1 MPSLPSTKGLLTMAK
16 TAAPAATTV
25 LDVFAE
31 AEEPVSRDTRRQELI
46 LLAMMLKTPLAMSRE
61 VLELPAGYFT
71 GLRHQEVWEYLVER
85 AEAGLDGDVPA
96 VAWHLRDRPGAEEFV
111 SQLADL
117 SLSLLPGSPE
127 TLVEIIA
134 EGHRHRLTEQVLTA
148 SYQRLRDGDVDK
160 AIEILGS
167 IDTSVGTID
176 RPSTLL
182 DAWAQ
187 AQEEAELGL
196 PVVPSPWPKLN
207 AEHLGG
213 GWRGRACYFFA
224 GMPGAGKTV
233 ALQCIAAD
241 AAERE
246 RNVSMFSLEM
256 VRSDLA
262 RRFLSTAA
270 RVPMSEM
277 MRPKLDL
284 LVETRDA
291 VNKALAR
298 IGRRVHIHDPRL
310 TASQLRAQARID
322 VRRHG
327 CDLIGIDYV
336 QLIKADDPRMPER
349 ERIEY
354 VVGELDD
361 MAKELCVPVVALVQ
375 PNRGAALAERKL
387 QMTDMFG
394 SGALERFGSMVVLL
408 NKVVDEDEQGKP
420 VATGLVDF
428 DIDKCRFGP
437 TGSVR
442 MVADFGRQRF
452 EEV

>member
-1 MPSLPSTKGLLTMAK
+1 MPK
-16 TAAPAATTV
+16 TAAPTATTV

-31 AEEPVSRDTRRQELI
+31 AADPISRDTRRQELI

-61 VLELPAGYFT
+61 VLELPATYFT
-71 GLRHQEVWEYLVER
+71 GLRHQEVWAYLVER
-85 AEAGLDGDVPA
+85 AEAGLDADVPA
-96 VAWHLRDRPGAEEFV
+96 VAWHLRNRPGAEEFV
-111 SQLADL
+111 ASLADL

-134 EGHRHRLTEQVLTA
+134 EGHRHRATEQVLTA
-148 SYQRLRDGDVDK
+148 SYQSLRNGDVDR
-160 AIEILGS
+160 AIEVLGS
-167 IDTSVGTID
+167 IDTSVGMID

-182 DAWAQ
+182 DAWEQ
-187 AQEEAELGL
+187 AQQEAELGL
-196 PVVPSPWPKLN
+196 TVVPSPWPKLN

-213 GWRGRACYFFA
+213 GWRGRGCYFLA

-246 RNVSMFSLEM
+246 YNVGVYSLEM

-284 LVETRDA
+284 LPETRDA
-291 VNKALAR
+291 VNDALAR
-298 IGRRVHIHDPRL
+298 IGRRVTVRDPRM
-310 TASQLRAQARID
+310 TAAQLRAQARVD
-322 VRRHG
+322 VKRHG
-327 CDLIGIDYV
+327 CQLLAIDYV
-336 QLIKADDPRMPER
+336 QLIKADDPRLPER

-361 MAKELCVPVVALVQ
+361 MAKELGVPVVALVQ
-375 PNRGAALAERKL
+375 PNRGAALADRKL
-387 QMTDMFG
+387 QMTDMYG
-394 SGALERFGSMVVLL
+394 SGALERFGSMVILL
-408 NKVVDEDEQGKP
+408 NKVFDEDEQGKP
-420 VATGLVDF
+420 VPTGLVDF
-428 DIDKCRFGP
+428 DIDKNRFGP

-442 MVADFGRQRF
+442 MVGDFGRQRF
-452 EEV
+452 EEL